1 MTNEE
6 QLFTFAAAATM
17 GLVARGTTPAEVR
30 DTAWQ
35 YAQFA
40 LAGKPVEVYITL
52 ED

>member
-6 QLFTFAAAATM
+6 QLFAFAVAATM
-17 GLVARGTTPAEVR
+17 GLVARGATPAEVR

-40 LAGKPVEVYITL
+40 LAGKPVEVYITP